1 MNRCVCNGLGA
12 YIDCVDSHPD
22 YLVVG
27 CDDHQLPPREEE
39 DAAACRVD
47 ECLDAIAAIRDIIW
61 LPGLQAEDRSDAA
74 ILAAIKEQL
83 VFLRPVQP

>member
-22 YLVVG
+22 YVVVA
-27 CDDHQLPPREEE
+27 CDDHKLPPREEE

-47 ECLDAIAAIRDIIW
+47 ECLDAVAAIRDILW
-61 LPGLQAEDRSDAA
+61 PDGNADAEWSSETIEDVARA
-74 ILAAIKEQL
+74 LN
-83 VFLRPVQP
+83 FLRPVQS